1 MLKLR
6 KEDKVT
12 LVFKNGFNFAELT
25 ITVEQL
31 INKTAEDFYEMLEE
45 EHPCTSAS
53 CNNESQNFCDC
64 GTRYDNYEIVEVV
77 YNEKE

>member
-1 MLKLR
+1 MFKIG
-6 KEDKVT
+6 KDDSVT
-12 LVFKNGFNFAELT
+12 LVFKNGYNFAELN
-25 ITVEQL
+25 ITVDQL
-31 INKTAEDFYEMLEE
+31 INKTAEDFYDMLEE

-77 YNEKE
+77 YNVK

>member
-1 MLKLR
+1 MKID
-6 KEDKVT
+6 DKVT
-12 LVFKNGFNFAELT
+12 LVFKNGYNFAELT

-31 INKTAEDFYEMLEE
+31 INKTAEDFHEMLEE
-45 EHPCTSAS
+45 QHPCTSAS

-77 YNEKE
+77 YNVK

>member
-12 LVFKNGFNFAELT
+12 LLFKNGYNFAELE

-45 EHPCTSAS
+45 GHPCTSAS

-64 GTRYDNYEIVEVV
+64 GSVYDDYDIVEVV
-77 YNEKE
+77 YNGKE